1 MGRISDTFT
10 ELGRRGE
17 RALIAYLMA
26 GDPDPALTPRIA
38 RAVARHADILELGI
52 PFSDP
57 IADGPTIQAAGNR
70 ALRAGMTPS
79 HIFGIIAAIRAE
91 TEIPIV
97 VMSYYNPI
105 LQVGV
110 DRFLQKLAGVGGDG
124 IIVPDLP
131 VEEAAAL
138 LTAAK
143 KHEIDTILLIAP
155 TTPNERIEQI
165 AASSSGFI
173 YLVSLLGVTGA
184 RAAVS
189 AAVKPLVERVA
200 QRRRDIPIA
209 VGFGISKPEHVREI
223 VATGAK
229 GVIVGSAIVDLI
241 AKHKD
246 EPEQLLTALDEFCAA
261 LKEATKA
268 TDTS

>member
-1 MGRISDTFT
+1 MSSISDTFT
-10 ELGRRGE
+10 ELDRRGE

-57 IADGPTIQAAGNR
+57 IADGATIQAAGTR
-70 ALRAGMTPS
+70 ALRAGMRPA

-97 VMSYYNPI
+97 VMSYYNP
-105 LQVGV
+105 LLRFGV
-110 DRFLQKLAGVGGDG
+110 DRFLEKLAEVGGDG

-131 VEEAAAL
+131 VEEAADL
-138 LTAAK
+138 LSAAK
-143 KHEIDTILLIAP
+143 KYKVDPILMIAP
-155 TTPNERIEQI
+155 TTRDERIEKI
-165 AASSSGFI
+165 CAVSSGFV

-184 RAAVS
+184 RVAVS
-189 AAVKPLVERVA
+189 DEVKPLVQRVA
-200 QRRRDIPIA
+200 QRRHDIPIA
-209 VGFGISKPEHVREI
+209 VGFGISKSEHVREI
-223 VATGAK
+223 VASGAK

-246 EPEQLLTALDEFCAA
+246 EPERMLVALDEFCAA
-261 LKEATKA
+261 LKEATRA
-268 TDTS
+268 R

>member
-1 MGRISDTFT
+1 MSSISDTFT
-10 ELGRRGE
+10 ELDRRGE

-57 IADGPTIQAAGNR
+57 IADGTTIQAAGTR
-70 ALRAGMTPS
+70 ALRAGMRPA

-91 TEIPIV
+91 TGIPIV

-105 LQVGV
+105 LRFGV
-110 DRFLQKLAGVGGDG
+110 DRFLEKLAGVGGDG

-131 VEEAAAL
+131 VEEAADL
-138 LTAAK
+138 LSAAK
-143 KHEIDTILLIAP
+143 KHKVDPILLIAP
-155 TTPNERIEQI
+155 TTRDERIEKI
-165 AASSSGFI
+165 CAASSGFV

-184 RAAVS
+184 RVAVS
-189 AAVKPLVERVA
+189 DEVKPLVQRVA

-223 VATGAK
+223 VASGAK

-246 EPEQLLTALDEFCAA
+246 EPERMLVALEAFCAA
-261 LKEATKA
+261 LKEATSA
-268 TDTS
+268 R